1 MHACNYLSIFLL
13 FTIYIMRASDIFL
26 TIVILLIFTIIYA
39 SNILA
44 VGAGSIK
51 RDWPKHRCNPAIM
64 PFASYF
70 GHDAVENMTYCVQN
84 MQTDYMGHLLEPVNY
99 AMGVNQELASGLGDS
114 VQHTRGFISDFR
126 DSVTSIVS
134 SIFGVFLNAMLQFQK
149 TIIKLKDIM
158 GKVVG
163 ISTTFL
169 FMTDGAIRTG
179 NSVWKGPI
187 GGTLRTVC
195 FHPDTELDLV
205 NGEKKAIKDM
215 TIDDVLASGSRV
227 DGVVVLTNLY
237 QEPFYRVRSHKME
250 RDVLVTGGHYIMD
263 EEKNKFVFVRDSN
276 VATKTDDI
284 SKKLYCLI
292 TDDHLIKIGEHTFWD
307 YEDS

>member
-1 MHACNYLSIFLL
+1 
-13 FTIYIMRASDIFL
+13 MRASDIFL
-26 TIVILLIFTIIYA
+26 TIIILLIFTIIYA

-44 VGAGSIK
+44 VGAGNIK

-64 PFASYF
+64 PFTSYF
-70 GHDAVENMTYCVQN
+70 GHDPVENMTYCIQN
-84 MQTDYMGHLLEPVNY
+84 MQTDFMGNLLEPVNY
-99 AMGVNQELASGLGDS
+99 AMGVTQQLGGDLGDS

-126 DSVTSIVS
+126 DSVTNIVS

-149 TIIKLKDIM
+149 TIIKLKDIV
-158 GKVVG
+158 GKVAG

-195 FHPDTELDLV
+195 FHPDTELDLL

-215 TIDDVLASGSRV
+215 TIEDVLVSGSRI

-237 QEPFYRVRSHKME
+237 QEPFYRVRSHE
-250 RDVLVTGGHYIMD
+250 VGRDVLVTGGHYIMD
-263 EEKNKFVFVRDSN
+263 EEKNKFVYVRDSA
-276 VATKTDDI
+276 VATKTDDV

>member
-1 MHACNYLSIFLL
+1 
-13 FTIYIMRASDIFL
+13 MRASDIFL

-39 SNILA
+39 SNIFA
-44 VGAGSIK
+44 VGASSIK

-99 AMGVNQELASGLGDS
+99 AMGVTQQLGGGLGDS

-126 DSVTSIVS
+126 DSVTSVVS

-149 TIIKLKDIM
+149 TIIKLKDIV
-158 GKVVG
+158 GKVAG

-205 NGEKKAIKDM
+205 NGEKKAIKDT
-215 TIDDVLASGSRV
+215 TIDDVLASGSRI

-237 QEPFYRVRSHKME
+237 QEPFYRVRSHQMG

-263 EEKNKFVFVRDSN
+263 EEKNKFVYVRDSK
-276 VATKTDDI
+276 VAEKTDDI

>member
-1 MHACNYLSIFLL
+1 
-13 FTIYIMRASDIFL
+13 
-26 TIVILLIFTIIYA
+26 
-39 SNILA
+39 
-44 VGAGSIK
+44 
-51 RDWPKHRCNPAIM
+51 M

-70 GHDAVENMTYCVQN
+70 GHDPVENMTYCIQN

-99 AMGVNQELASGLGDS
+99 AIGVNQQLSSGLGDS

-215 TIDDVLASGSRV
+215 TIDDVLASGSRI

-237 QEPFYRVRSHKME
+237 QEPFYRVRSHQTG
-250 RDVLVTGGHYIMD
+250 RDVFVTGGHYIMD
-263 EEKNKFVFVRDSN
+263 DEKNKFVFVRDSK
-276 VATKTDDI
+276 VAEKTADV
-284 SKKLYCLI
+284 SKKLFCLI

>member
-1 MHACNYLSIFLL
+1 
-13 FTIYIMRASDIFL
+13 MRASDIFL
-26 TIVILLIFTIIYA
+26 TIIILLIFTIIYA
-39 SNILA
+39 ANILSI
-44 VGAGSIK
+44 GSSSIK
-51 RDWPKHRCNPAIM
+51 RDWPKYRCNPSIM

-70 GHDAVENMTYCVQN
+70 GHDPVENMTYCIQN

-99 AMGVNQELASGLGDS
+99 TMGLTQQLGGDLGDS
-114 VQHTRGFISDFR
+114 IQHTRGFINDLRNSI
-126 DSVTSIVS
+126 TTIVS

-195 FHPDTELDLV
+195 FHPDTELDLI
-205 NGEKKAIKDM
+205 NGEKKAIKDI
-215 TIDDVLASGSRV
+215 TIQDTLANNSRV
-227 DGVVVLTNLY
+227 DGVVVLSNLY
-237 QEPFYRVRSHKME
+237 QEPFYRIRSHLTG
-250 RDVLVTGGHYIMD
+250 RDILVTGSHYIMD
-263 EEKNKFVFVRDSN
+263 EEKNKFIYVRDSTLAN
-276 VATKTDDI
+276 KTEI
-284 SKKLYCLI
+284 STRQLYCLI

>member
-1 MHACNYLSIFLL
+1 
-13 FTIYIMRASDIFL
+13 MRASDIFL
-26 TIVILLIFTIIYA
+26 TIIILLIFTIIYA

-44 VGAGSIK
+44 VGAGNIK

-64 PFASYF
+64 PFTSYF
-70 GHDAVENMTYCVQN
+70 GHDPVENMNYCIQN
-84 MQTDYMGHLLEPVNY
+84 MQTDFMGNLLEPVHY
-99 AMGVNQELASGLGDS
+99 AMGVTQQLGGDVGSS

-126 DSVTSIVS
+126 DSVTNIVS

-149 TIIKLKDIM
+149 TIIKLKDIV
-158 GKVVG
+158 GKVAG

-195 FHPDTELDLV
+195 FHPDTELDLL

-215 TIDDVLASGSRV
+215 TIEDVLASGSRI

-237 QEPFYRVRSHKME
+237 QEPFYRVRSHQKG

-263 EEKNKFVFVRDSN
+263 EEKNKFVYVRDST

>member
-1 MHACNYLSIFLL
+1 
-13 FTIYIMRASDIFL
+13 MRASDIFL
-26 TIVILLIFTIIYA
+26 SIVILLIFAIIYA

-44 VGAGSIK
+44 IGAGNIK
-51 RDWPKHRCNPAIM
+51 KDWPKYRCNPAIM
-64 PFASYF
+64 PFTSYF
-70 GHDAVENMTYCVQN
+70 GHDAVENMTYCIQN

-99 AMGVNQELASGLGDS
+99 AMGVTQQLGGDLGDS
-114 VQHTRGFISDFR
+114 IQHTRGFISDFR

-149 TIIKLKDIM
+149 TIIKLKDII

-195 FHPDTELDLV
+195 FHPDTELELV

-215 TIDDVLASGSRV
+215 TIQDVLVSGSRI
-227 DGVVVLTNLY
+227 DGVVVLKNIY
-237 QEPFYRVRSHKME
+237 QEPFYRIKST
-250 RDVLVTGGHYIMD
+250 RDILVTGGHYIMD
-263 EEKNKFVFVRDSN
+263 EEKNKFIYVRDS
-276 VATKTDDI
+276 VKATKTNDV
-284 SKKLYCLI
+284 SNTLYCLI

>member
-1 MHACNYLSIFLL
+1 
-13 FTIYIMRASDIFL
+13 MRASDIFL
-26 TIVILLIFTIIYA
+26 TIVILLIFTLIYV
-39 SNILA
+39 SNIFA
-44 VGAGSIK
+44 VGAGNIK

-64 PFASYF
+64 PFTSYF
-70 GHDAVENMTYCVQN
+70 GHDPVENMTYCIQN

-99 AMGVNQELASGLGDS
+99 AIGVNQKLSGGLGES
-114 VQHTRGFISDFR
+114 IQHTRGFISDFR

-195 FHPDTELDLV
+195 FHPNTELDLV
-205 NGEKKAIKDM
+205 NGEKKAIKDV
-215 TIDDVLASGSRV
+215 TIDDVLASGSRI

-237 QEPFYRVRSHKME
+237 QEPFYRIRSYKE
-250 RDVLVTGGHYIMD
+250 GRDVFVTGGHYIMD
-263 EEKNKFVFVRDSN
+263 EQKNKFVFVRDSN
-276 VATKTDDI
+276 VAEKTADV

-292 TDDHLIKIGEHTFWD
+292 TDDHLIKIGEHIFWD